1 MHNPL
6 RERLN
11 QGKVCAGILTSMPSV
26 NMAQTL
32 SNSGFDW
39 LFIDMEHGPIDIA
52 SCHHMITATAGTQ
65 CAPVVRVMEPSIS
78 YTKPVLDSGA
88 MGIIFPW

>member
-1 MHNPL
+1 MYNPL

-39 LFIDMEHGPIDIA
+39 PFIDMEHGAIDIA
-52 SCHHMITATAGTQ
+52 S
-65 CAPVVRVMEPSIS
+65 VS
-78 YTKPVLDSGA
+78 YTHLTLPTIYSV
-88 MGIIFPW
+88 